1 MIEYKHFAGKTAKF
15 PKYTNM
21 MLAKYTDL
29 ITFGEELLENKQVP
43 YEGLVIETSNAQ
55 HGMFSFKPNH
65 CNQMQVFCKQKTIPK
80 HQYLHRL

>member
-1 MIEYKHFAGKTAKF
+1 
-15 PKYTNM
+15 

-65 CNQMQVFCKQKTIPK
+65 CNQTQVFWSKIYQNTNIYMDYSEISLKP
-80 HQYLHRL
+80 LH